1 MLGRLLTCTPTLAN
15 PASTIAALPA
25 TALTIALLAVATGCS
40 TTDEVSGQ
48 EPVATVAA
56 ESTTTAPAEVDEVS
70 SDSAPPPARRVPT
83 QVSSES
89 THWVGHGFMT
99 DDKIEIVW
107 SQVEGDDVVYQ
118 IFRFD
123 GIGFDPA
130 EVELID
136 PVHEGIGTLR
146 WDDESV
152 DTGSFYTYILR
163 VIADDEVLER
173 RWTATL
179 AVTDTTPPRPVTDL
193 SATITDEGILLDWSP
208 SEDDVEFGSYSVLR
222 TDLGDE
228 PQYIGGGG
236 DQEVTSFIDDD
247 LPGAGDV
254 GYEVLATDFHG
265 NQSEPATITISLD

>member
-1 MLGRLLTCTPTLAN
+1 
-15 PASTIAALPA
+15 
-25 TALTIALLAVATGCS
+25 
-40 TTDEVSGQ
+40 
-48 EPVATVAA
+48 
-56 ESTTTAPAEVDEVS
+56 
-70 SDSAPPPARRVPT
+70 
-83 QVSSES
+83 
-89 THWVGHGFMT
+89 MT

-107 SQVEGDDVVYQ
+107 SRVDGDDVVYQ

-130 EVELID
+130 SVDLVD
-136 PVHEGIGTLR
+136 PVHEGIGTVS

-152 DTGSFYTYILR
+152 DTGSFYTYVMR

-179 AVTDTTPPRPVTDL
+179 AVTDTTPPQPVTDL
-193 SATITDEGILLDWSP
+193 SASIIDEGILLDWSP

-247 LPGAGDV
+247 LPVSGNV
-254 GYEVLATDFHG
+254 GYEVIATDFHG
-265 NQSEPATITISLD
+265 NQSEPATITVAVG